1 MTRSAIALLLAG
13 LAGWAAPAHA
23 AGATGPSAA
32 DAPVASPARDRARG
46 GVLLFG
52 GTGRLGAPIAKL
64 LVAAGED
71 VTVFVRAGSPR
82 ERLAGLDLRYVVG
95 DLADEKSIAA
105 AFSARPYRVV
115 IDASAQ
121 RGASN
126 SVPRFYENAARWIA
140 ANAKRTGVRQFI
152 LHGSIGAGDNARE
165 VAALRGSGASDR
177 LADKGRAEA
186 AVRAGGVPYTIIRH
200 GLVPYDPQPPATE
213 RAYLTR
219 DTGTWGE
226 VTRDDLAILTLDVM
240 DNPARLNKVYHAI
253 DPELRL
259 RRAPGSEMPRS
270 IGGPSGE
277 ERAGGATP
285 VPGAR
290 DASPMGNPDPETTTS
305 RP

>member
-1 MTRSAIALLLAG
+1 MTRRAIALLLAG
-13 LAGWAAPAHA
+13 LAGWAAPGLAA
-23 AGATGPSAA
+23 AGAASDGSG
-32 DAPVASPARDRARG
+32 APAPRGGTRA

-71 VTVFVRAGSPR
+71 VTVFVRADSSR

-126 SVPRFYENAARWIA
+126 AVPRFYENAARWIA
-140 ANAKRTGVRQFI
+140 ANARRTGVRQFI

-165 VAALRGSGASDR
+165 VTALRGSGASDR
-177 LADKGRAEA
+177 LADKGRAET
-186 AVRAGGVPYTIIRH
+186 AVREGGVPYTIIRH

-219 DTGTWGE
+219 DTSTWGE
-226 VTRDDLAILTLDVM
+226 VTRDDLAILTLDAM
-240 DNPARLNKVYHAI
+240 DNPARFNKVYHAI

-270 IGGPSGE
+270 IGGPSSE

-290 DASPMGNPDPETTTS
+290 DAPATANPDPKTTTS

>member
-1 MTRSAIALLLAG
+1 MTRRDIALLLAS
-13 LAGWAAPAHA
+13 LAGWAAPGLAA
-23 AGATGPSAA
+23 AGAAS
-32 DAPVASPARDRARG
+32 DASGTTAARG

-71 VTVFVRAGSPR
+71 VTVFVRADSSR

-126 SVPRFYENAARWIA
+126 AVPRFYENAARWIA

-177 LADKGRAEA
+177 LADKGRAET
-186 AVRAGGVPYTIIRH
+186 AVRESGVPYTIIRH

-219 DTGTWGE
+219 DTSAWGE

-253 DPELRL
+253 DPQLRL

-270 IGGPSGE
+270 IGGPSSE

-290 DASPMGNPDPETTTS
+290 DAPPTANPDPKTTAS
-305 RP
+305 PP